1 MRKRKLKAKSKIQ
14 LRLVFISLSILVIGT
29 FVLFNP
35 FSLNNKLKENF
46 FELAVAKWNDGTD
59 AFYQQIIKSDG
70 RFIDTAG
77 IAIFDNQPI
86 QSISKAETERILAK
100 ASETHPQVLGLHT
113 ASDGSE
119 KWVEV
124 DLSDLRLYA
133 WEGNR
138 KVYEFLISTG
148 RPGYNTPT
156 GEFRVWRKVRSQ
168 AYRGGSMD
176 RGDYY
181 YLTNV
186 PFSLFFGGG
195 NVSNWQGYAIHGAY
209 WHNDFG
215 IKNRSS
221 GCVNVKPEEA
231 GLLYNWAGPAMLEG
245 INAFNS
251 TYDNPGVRI
260 VVHG

>member
-1 MRKRKLKAKSKIQ
+1 MRL
-14 LRLVFISLSILVIGT
+14 LLLSLVILS
-29 FVLFNP
+29 FVIGFVVIKNSP
-35 FSLNNKLKENF
+35 SELKIAE
-46 FELAVAKWNDGTD
+46 WNDGTD
-59 AFYQQIIKSDG
+59 TFYRQIIGSDG
-70 RFIDTAG
+70 SFIDTTG
-77 IAIFDNQPI
+77 NAIFDNQPV
-86 QSISKAETERILAK
+86 QGISKVETERILAK
-100 ASETHPQVLGLHT
+100 AKESHPQVLGLHT

-124 DLSDLRLYA
+124 DLSDFKLYA

-138 KVYEFLISTG
+138 KVFEFLISTG

-168 AYRGGSMD
+168 AYRGGSKA

-181 YLTNV
+181 YLPNV

-195 NVSNWQGYAIHGAY
+195 DVPNWKGYAIHGAY

-221 GCVNVKPEEA
+221 GCLNVNPDEA
-231 GLLYNWAGPAMLEG
+231 GLLYNWASPAMPEG
-245 INAFNS
+245 VGALNS
-251 TYDNPGVRI
+251 TADNPGVRV
-260 VVHG
+260 VVHD

>member
-1 MRKRKLKAKSKIQ
+1 MRLFPLFVALFVVLVGFFLLK
-14 LRLVFISLSILVIGT
+14 
-29 FVLFNP
+29 NP
-35 FSLNNKLKENF
+35 LNKNYSYTPA
-46 FELAVAKWNDGTD
+46 ELAIAEWNDGTD

-70 RFIDTAG
+70 SFIDSAG
-77 IAIFDNQPI
+77 IAIFDNQI
-86 QSISKAETERILAK
+86 VKGISKAETEKILAK
-100 ASETHPQVLGLHT
+100 AKESHPQVLGLHT
-113 ASDGSE
+113 APDGSE
-119 KWVEV
+119 KWIEI
-124 DLSDLRLYA
+124 DLSDLKLYA

-168 AYRGGSMD
+168 AYRGGSQAQ
-176 RGDYY
+176 GDYY

-195 NVSNWQGYAIHGAY
+195 HIPNWQGYAIHGAY

-231 GLLYNWAGPAMLEG
+231 GLLYSWAGPAMPENVNALNVTASNAG
-245 INAFNS
+245 I
-251 TYDNPGVRI
+251 R
-260 VVHG
+260 VVIHD